1 MKRCRAAG
9 GSRDEHGS
17 TGDEPTPKVNH
28 SYPHAAARSSYV
40 YTTVVHS
47 TFLDWNQAALCETA
61 VSELRGLRNSYS
73 TVSYCIRR
81 STGFTSV
88 VLTFTLSLELSE

>member
-1 MKRCRAAG
+1 MNQPLKLIILI
-9 GSRDEHGS
+9 
-17 TGDEPTPKVNH
+17 PTPPRARLT
-28 SYPHAAARSSYV
+28 SSLPWRSPHA
-40 YTTVVHS
+40 S

-61 VSELRGLRNSYS
+61 VSELRGLRNSYT

>member
-1 MKRCRAAG
+1 MNQPLKLIILI
-9 GSRDEHGS
+9 
-17 TGDEPTPKVNH
+17 PTP
-28 SYPHAAARSSYV
+28 PRARLTSTLPWSPLPC
-40 YTTVVHS
+40 

-73 TVSYCIRR
+73 TASYCIRR

-88 VLTFTLSLELSE
+88 VLTFTLSLERAWSFRK